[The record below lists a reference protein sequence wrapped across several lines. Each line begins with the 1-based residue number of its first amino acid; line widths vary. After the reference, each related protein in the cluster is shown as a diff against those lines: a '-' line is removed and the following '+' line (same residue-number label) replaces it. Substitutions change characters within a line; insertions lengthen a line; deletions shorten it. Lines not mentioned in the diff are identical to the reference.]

1 MDKKVTEQDGISES
15 EAMDVVSDNVN
26 QTGTMQVFDADS
38 GETVAVSAEMRSLAF
53 GLQQRLDATT
63 LVTALILKKVSD
75 EKLYLAFDCS
85 SFKEYAET
93 MLPFG
98 YSSSKKYLIIGN
110 KFAPMLPEFDSKGDS
125 NHLLESE
132 NVAELSGL
140 GYSKLY
146 ELTKVEDADF
156 SEVMTE
162 GKLVMPDG
170 SELTL
175 DDLRDMS
182 ARDVIEEVRKVRA
195 PLQKEVRKY
204 KEDALTAQAERD
216 QYKSQLEK
224 NKKLIERADEL
235 EKLYGEEAVRIG
247 EIEEN
252 IRKADSYLRECEKYF
267 NRIVIDDE
275 DPESVKEQT
284 LSLIRRATRIIT
296 SAYQNYDWITET
308 AEHQVF
314 PTAVPVADMSKVKD
328 LVEDMK
334 EN

>member
-26 QTGTMQVFDADS
+26 QTGIMQVFDADS
-38 GETVAVSAEMRSLAF
+38 GETVAVSPEMRNLAF
-53 GLQQRLDATT
+53 GLQRVLNSTA
-63 LVTALILKKVSD
+63 LVTGLIVKQISD
-75 EKLYLAFDCS
+75 QKLYLAFDCS

-93 MLPFG
+93 VFG
-98 YSSSKKYLIIGN
+98 YGYSAAKRYLKIGN
-110 KFAPMLPEFDSKGDS
+110 HYGPFLPDFDIKGDTYP
-125 NHLLESE
+125 LLESKE
-132 NVAELSGL
+132 VAELSSL

-146 ELTKVEDADF
+146 ELTKMEEADF

-162 GKLVMPDG
+162 GKLIMPDG
-170 SELTL
+170 STYTMDEM
-175 DDLRDMS
+175 REMS